1 MLLLEK
7 LHLSHSYNLFCKTQK
22 YEIISY
28 YIGIGHDKQIIIVY
42 WHIIILL
49 FFGHR
54 NLNLVVK
61 HLHTIGGRSRSSDWA
76 NTDKTI
82 CHGETVGKYVLLCF

>member
-28 YIGIGHDKQIIIVY
+28 YIGIGHDKQVIIVY

-54 NLNLVVK
+54 NLLFNIYIELVAEV
-61 HLHTIGGRSRSSDWA
+61 
-76 NTDKTI
+76 
-82 CHGETVGKYVLLCF
+82 TVVTG